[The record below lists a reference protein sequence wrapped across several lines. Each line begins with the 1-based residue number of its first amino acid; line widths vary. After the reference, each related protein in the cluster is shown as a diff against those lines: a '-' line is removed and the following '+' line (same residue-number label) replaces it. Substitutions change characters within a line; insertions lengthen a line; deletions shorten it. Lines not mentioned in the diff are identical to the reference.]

1 VHGGSPIDGVTG
13 PDEYS
18 AVVDNNVHTNLMA
31 ERLGVTAEE
40 VRAWQEAAKKVVIP
54 HDDVL
59 DGHPQSE
66 RFTEH
71 AEWNF
76 AATPPER
83 YLLLHHPYFDLYR
96 KRVVKQAEATLTDL
110 QDLQDLHHNAHNGL
124 RIPSLAGS

>member
-1 VHGGSPIDGVTG
+1 VTG

-18 AVVDNNVHTNLMA
+18 AVVDNNVYTNLMA
-31 ERLGVTAEE
+31 ERRGVTAEE

-83 YLLLHHPYFDLYR
+83 YPLLLHHPYPHRPAGPAPQRAQRPAHRVAGRILYR
-96 KRVVKQAEATLTDL
+96 RGGRVRRHARPRR
-110 QDLQDLHHNAHNGL
+110 HAHVRPGD
-124 RIPSLAGS
+124 A